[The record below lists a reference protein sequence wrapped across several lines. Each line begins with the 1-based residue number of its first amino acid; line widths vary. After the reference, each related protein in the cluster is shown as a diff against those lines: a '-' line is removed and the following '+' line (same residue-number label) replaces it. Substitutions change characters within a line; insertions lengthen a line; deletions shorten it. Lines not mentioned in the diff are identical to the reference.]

1 MAYYK
6 YKKNCSPWGGLLI
19 RKHLSLWYN
28 MTVFKNTKAF
38 SSFSV
43 DDLEKAKEFYGKT
56 LGIDISESKEGL
68 SLYPKSS
75 NEIFIYPKTDHTAA
89 TFTVLNFPVDDVEQ
103 AVDDLTKQGVR
114 FEIYNKGEL
123 KTDEKGI
130 FRGEGPKIAWFKDP
144 AGNFLSVLETM

>member
-1 MAYYK
+1 
-6 YKKNCSPWGGLLI
+6 
-19 RKHLSLWYN
+19 

-43 DDLEKAKEFYGKT
+43 DDLEKAKEFYGKI

-75 NEIFIYPKTDHTAA
+75 NEIFIYPKTDHTPA
-89 TFTVLNFPVDDVEQ
+89 TFTVLNFPVNNVEQ